1 VAVLALRDGI
11 AVSAFLG
18 ILERA
23 HDPLAAL
30 VEEVIDRRDVGS
42 LGKVDHLERDV
53 PARIDH
59 SRRLRGPR
67 AIPVRVADDLYGCPW
82 RNVISQKLH
91 VYLVGSQGSFLN
103 TGPGE
108 RQPLGVPDRRHGAY

>member
-1 VAVLALRDGI
+1 MSRLIETHHEGAHRVAVAIRH
-11 AVSAFLG
+11 V
-18 ILERA
+18 
-23 HDPLAAL
+23 
-30 VEEVIDRRDVGS
+30 DVGS